1 MDRFKLNLIS
11 IKVNSNLKSLVQIN
25 NKLLDE
31 LDKNTNK
38 KIKNYWI
45 K

>member
-31 LDKNTNK
+31 LDKKSNK

>member
-38 KIKNYWI
+38 KIKNY
-45 K
+45 

>member
-31 LDKNTNK
+31 LDKKSNK
-38 KIKNYWI
+38 KIKNY
-45 K
+45 